1 MRVEPG
7 TRIELVTSR
16 LRSVCMNPV
25 SGGSIAFRIAM
36 DNSLESKFA
45 ELKERTQAN
54 LVAFLSTELEL
65 AQTLFWSAEL
75 EADPQAQARRFLNVI
90 NAIAAIRR
98 FEGKIHD
105 AALRQKLQA
114 EVDSLQKR
122 LDTATAKTARA
133 AAEGR

>member
-1 MRVEPG
+1 
-7 TRIELVTSR
+7 
-16 LRSVCMNPV
+16 
-25 SGGSIAFRIAM
+25 M
-36 DNSLESKFA
+36 DNSLKPKFD
-45 ELKERTQAN
+45 ELKERTQGN

-65 AQTLFWSAEL
+65 AQTLLWSAEL
-75 EADPQAQARRFLNVI
+75 EADPQAQARRFLCVL

-122 LDTATAKTARA
+122 LDTATAKAARA
-133 AAEGR
+133 ALKNDSYG